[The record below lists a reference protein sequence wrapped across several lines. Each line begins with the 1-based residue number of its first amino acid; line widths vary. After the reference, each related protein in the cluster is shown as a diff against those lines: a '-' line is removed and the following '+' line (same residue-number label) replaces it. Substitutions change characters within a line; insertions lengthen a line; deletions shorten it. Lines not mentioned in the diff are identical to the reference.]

1 MSQVSTLT
9 QAPHIII
16 HLFEGRGRGVE
27 GREGGGLGEG
37 VERKEVLE
45 TRAILEVSI
54 KKCMIQADLFKPEF
68 MNKIKRQGNGNHADG
83 TSPIG
88 KE

>member
-27 GREGGGLGEG
+27 GMEGGGLGEG

-54 KKCMIQADLFKPEF
+54 K
-68 MNKIKRQGNGNHADG
+68 NV
-83 TSPIG
+83 
-88 KE
+88 